1 MKVKASRFVSI
12 LCLVREKSDRS
23 SLEAVIVV
31 SEHSAAWKYIL
42 KISNALFVMLAIVLL
57 DSEFLYRVLLL
68 LQQPVLAVEDI
79 RPTAI
84 ENPSI
89 FYSAKRKGCCGL
101 TSG

>member
-12 LCLVREKSDRS
+12 LCLVQEKSGR

-31 SEHSAAWKYIL
+31 SEHSASWKYIL

-68 LQQPVLAVEDI
+68 LQQPVLVVEDI
-79 RPTAI
+79 RPTAT
-84 ENPSI
+84 ENPRI